1 MRNPSSFYDTILPKK
16 KKKEKNQNATKFI
29 TLFLNPILTSERILN
44 YDILQIYNQ
53 VIQANFD
60 TVLL

>member
-1 MRNPSSFYDTILPKK
+1 MRNPSSFYDTILPK

-44 YDILQIYNQ
+44 YDILQIYDQ

-60 TVLL
+60 TILL

>member
-1 MRNPSSFYDTILPKK
+1 MTQFYQK
-16 KKKEKNQNATKFI
+16 KKKEKNQNATKSI

-44 YDILQIYNQ
+44 YDILQIYDQ

-60 TVLL
+60 TILL